1 MTIAVVEDM
10 TGVVGII
17 IRVFVGAAWF
27 GLTLGI
33 LCLMEGLSAF
43 LHALRLHWV
52 EANSKHYESGGTVR
66 SSTSCSLYQTLMLL
80 YSNLRRSALPL
91 PRTSKILQALPMDCS
106 SSQ

>member
-66 SSTSCSLYQTLMLL
+66 STVSRSSYQTLMPL
-80 YSNLRRSALPL
+80 YSNSRRLASLL
-91 PRTSKILQALPMDCS
+91 QRTSKILEALPMDYS